1 MASLDVLEGRLGHRF
16 RDTALL
22 EIALTHRSALRPGL
36 AANERLEFLGDRVLS
51 LAVAHFLYRRF
62 PTENE
67 GDLSRR
73 LASLVRREAL
83 ARVARA
89 LELGA
94 DLRLSRGEEASGGR
108 ENPGLLADACEA
120 LLGAVYLD
128 GGIEAA
134 EGVVARLWAPLVE
147 DQAMPSKDARTALQ
161 ELVQARGLPLPRYTV
176 ARTEGPDHAPR
187 FVMSVA
193 IEGEASAEAEGA
205 SKQAASEAAARL
217 LLVRMGVDV

>member
-22 EIALTHRSALRPGL
+22 GIALTHRSALRPGHG
-36 AANERLEFLGDRVLS
+36 ANERLEFLGDRVLS

-187 FVMSVA
+187 LVMSVA
-193 IEGEASAEAEGA
+193 IEGEASAEAKGA

-217 LLVRMGVDV
+217 LLARMGVDV